1 MSIMKLE
8 TWLAMQ
14 MTRITFQPWEEII
27 VHETIKRDLRDL
39 VKLKT
44 LYFKTGQI
52 AEIFL
57 WAEGVV
63 FVRTPMPPTD
73 DVVRDQLKG
82 MIHYSSV
89 EYAEMPKYRKTI
101 LSGGITVPVVDV
113 RGTPALRDLA
123 RELRKRL

>member
-14 MTRITFQPWEEII
+14 MTKITFQPWAEII
-27 VHETIKRDLRDL
+27 VHETIKRDLKDL

-52 AEIFL
+52 TEVFL

-82 MIHYSSV
+82 VIHYSSV
-89 EYAEMPKYRKTI
+89 EYAKMPKYRKTI
-101 LSGGITVPVVDV
+101 VSGGITVPVVDV
-113 RGTPALRDLA
+113 SETRALRDVA
-123 RELRKRL
+123 RELKKRR

>member
-1 MSIMKLE
+1 M
-8 TWLAMQ
+8 AMQ
-14 MTRITFQPWEEII
+14 MTKITFQPWAEII
-27 VHETIKRDLRDL
+27 VHETIKRDLKDL

-52 AEIFL
+52 TEVFL

-82 MIHYSSV
+82 VIHYSSV
-89 EYAEMPKYRKTI
+89 EYAKMPKYRKTI
-101 LSGGITVPVVDV
+101 VSGGITVPVVDV
-113 RGTPALRDLA
+113 SETRALRDVA
-123 RELRKRL
+123 RELKKQL